1 MGRFGVMPVVFLT
14 AMLVSGLVSGGA
26 WAQSAPAK
34 SPTDQPAATAEED
47 KDPLES
53 LNRFTFQLNTVLR
66 KMVIDP
72 VVDVYQAV
80 TPDPLEKAIS
90 NITAN
95 LTEPVTAASSL
106 LQGDTENAGIAT
118 KRFLINTTAGLGGTN
133 DVAADEMGLERRKE
147 DLGQAAGAG
156 GMSPGPY
163 LVLPILGPSSTR
175 DALGDVAVSIA
186 VPPAGLANTA
196 DNATAYSDNQD
207 DLNAM
212 TRGALD
218 PYIVER
224 EAYLQRRQTQVS
236 NDAQTPL
243 EEIPEFEETK

>member
-1 MGRFGVMPVVFLT
+1 MGRFRAVPIVLLT
-14 AMLVSGLVSGGA
+14 AMVMSGTA
-26 WAQSAPAK
+26 WAEADPPKTPAN
-34 SPTDQPAATAEED
+34 QGAAEAVNND

-72 VVDVYQAV
+72 VIDVYQAV
-80 TPDPLEKAIS
+80 TPDPMEKAIS
-90 NITAN
+90 NFTAN
-95 LTEPVTAASSL
+95 LTEPITAASSL
-106 LQGDTENAGIAT
+106 FQGDTENAGIAT
-118 KRFLINTTAGLGGTN
+118 KRFLVNTTAGLGGTN
-133 DVAADEMGLERRKE
+133 DVAGEELGLERRKE

-175 DALGDVAVSIA
+175 DALGDVAVSVAI
-186 VPPAGLANTA
+186 PPAGLANTA

-224 EAYLQRRQTQVS
+224 EAYLQRRQAQIL
-236 NDAQTPL
+236 NDDQAPM
-243 EEIPEFEETK
+243 EEIPEFEEGK